1 MDFSYLL
8 VLAAVL
14 ILSPFALAA
23 ASKQDK
29 KTKTKVRLVFLF
41 FIISQLVLGFL
52 NWENFESGRSGIS
65 LAISYPGSLLWLFFV
80 ISAVQVLLVL
90 LNTRFT
96 TLYAAILNFVNTV
109 VLFAGLIR
117 VSQILGFQAVSFA
130 SIATVFLVLI
140 GNISGLVY
148 INKDRNLLNI
158 KICLKMT

>member
-109 VLFAGLIR
+109 VLFAGLLR
-117 VSQILGFQAVSFA
+117 LSSSLGFQVVSFA
-130 SIATVFLVLI
+130 SIGAVFLCLAGNVVSLI
-140 GNISGLVY
+140 LINRDKNI
-148 INKDRNLLNI
+148 I
-158 KICLKMT
+158 KKYPFKI